1 MIKGI
6 KLKMSEKVSPQVG
19 ISTRNQPKYAPG
31 EKILCFHGALIY
43 EAKVNT
49 RKYYNN
55 CNRQRKT
62 IYYTNELIKC
72 LQVEKT
78 RTNEYSYLVHYNGW
92 SKK

>member
-1 MIKGI
+1 
-6 KLKMSEKVSPQVG
+6 MSEKVSPQVG

-55 CNRQRKT
+55 CNRQRKA
-62 IYYTNELIKC
+62 IYYTNELKSAFKLKKLAQMNIPIWFIITVGVK
-72 LQVEKT
+72 
-78 RTNEYSYLVHYNGW
+78 
-92 SKK
+92 SKVSIQILN